1 MSSLLSSSSYFG
13 RFDSCLLH
21 DYSCLCVYLSLN
33 RKVGFDLQEG
43 FSLQRM
49 CEGCWELLQTEGAA
63 LCSRPLGV
71 KSLKVLVLWRQQGP
85 GEQLESGHKLGMAGT
100 DDEQSLSFRGL
111 RVMGMDDDGG
121 KGSKREKKCCYMDVL
136 IM

>member
-1 MSSLLSSSSYFG
+1 MQGLSPLFGIIQSFGFVVVVFSFFFLVSSLLSSSYFG
-13 RFDSCLLH
+13 RLDSCLLH
-21 DYSCLCVYLSLN
+21 DNSCLCVYLSLN

-63 LCSRPLGV
+63 LYSRPLGV

-85 GEQLESGHKLGMAGT
+85 GEQLESRHKLGMAGT
-100 DDEQSLSFRGL
+100 DAEQA
-111 RVMGMDDDGG
+111 
-121 KGSKREKKCCYMDVL
+121 
-136 IM
+136 